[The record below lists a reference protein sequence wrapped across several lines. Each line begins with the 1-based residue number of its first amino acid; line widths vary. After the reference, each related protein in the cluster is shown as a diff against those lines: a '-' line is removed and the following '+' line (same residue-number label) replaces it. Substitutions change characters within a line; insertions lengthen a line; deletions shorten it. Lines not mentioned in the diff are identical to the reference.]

1 MSKIDEKVAPPRV
14 VGIGASIALREST
27 YRIRGDVF
35 GRVLHPDGREEI
47 VIDKRNV
54 YTLDGGILASML
66 FSGQVGV
73 GGLSM
78 LALGNGASGDIT
90 NPDIAVN
97 TQRSLNNE
105 LIRKP
110 FSSVV
115 YRNSGGEEVAYPT
128 NVIDITTVFTETEA
142 SGASLTEMGLLST
155 VSANPAVTNSVANNS
170 DREGGNAV
178 NLSANDVLVNYLT
191 FPVIHKL
198 AGSVLALTWRLTF

>member
-1 MSKIDEKVAPPRV
+1 MSQINEKVTPQRV
-14 VGIGASIALREST
+14 VGLGVSLALRENT
-27 YRIRGDVF
+27 HKIRGDVF
-35 GRVLHPDGREEI
+35 GKVTYPDGREE
-47 VIDKRNV
+47 VVLDKRNV
-54 YTLDGGILASML
+54 YTLDGGILAAML
-66 FSGQVGV
+66 FSGQTGV

-105 LIRKP
+105 LIRKS

-115 YRNSGGEEVAYPT
+115 YRNSAGEEVSYPT
-128 NVIDITTVFTETEA
+128 NVIDLTTVFTETEA

-155 VSANPAVTNSVANNS
+155 VDANPSSTSPVANNS
-170 DREGGNAV
+170 DREGVSAV
-178 NLSANDVLVNYLT
+178 DLSSNDVLVNYLT

>member
-35 GRVLHPDGREEI
+35 GKVIHPDGREEI

-115 YRNSGGEEVAYPT
+115 YRNSAGEEVAYPT

-178 NLSANDVLVNYLT
+178 NLSTNDVLVNYLT